1 MSWQNY
7 TSNLIP
13 ELDFCYSIPTK
24 VKGRKVSSTSVAIT
38 NLTSVAV
45 LVFILGFIGA
55 RIKSDVRIPEQIY
68 QMISIFLL
76 FGIGLKGGHALR
88 EVSFTS
94 FAGPALAT
102 LGLGILI
109 PFIAFA
115 TLKLVRKINDLDRGA
130 IAAHYGSTSLVTF
143 TAALLF
149 LENSGIK
156 VEGFATALLTIMEV
170 PGIVVGV
177 YLGSRHRDKSVQ
189 WGKTLQEVIT
199 GKTILLLVGGLIIGA
214 ITSDAGF
221 LKVAPFFID
230 LQSGFLALFLLHL
243 GYLAGSNWGE
253 IKKVGAM
260 VGIFALIFPV
270 FAGTLG
276 VVVGNLVGL
285 SVGGATILG
294 VLCASASYIAAP
306 AAVSIG
312 LPEANAPLALISSIG
327 VTFPFNLII
336 GIPLY
341 LEIAKTLSNL

>member
-1 MSWQNY
+1 M
-7 TSNLIP
+7 
-13 ELDFCYSIPTK
+13 
-24 VKGRKVSSTSVAIT
+24 SSTSVAIT

-88 EVSFTS
+88 GVSFTS

-109 PFIAFA
+109 PFIAFT

-143 TAALLF
+143 TAAVLF
-149 LENSGIK
+149 LENSGIE

-189 WGKTLQEVIT
+189 WGKTLQEVVT
-199 GKTILLLVGGLIIGA
+199 GKTILLLVGGLVIGA
-214 ITSDAGF
+214 LTSDAGF
-221 LKVAPFFID
+221 IKVAPFFID

-253 IKKVGAM
+253 IKKVGTM
-260 VGIFALIFPV
+260 VGVFAIIFPI

-276 VVVGNLVGL
+276 VVVGNMAGL

-306 AAVSIG
+306 AAVSVG
-312 LPEANAPLALISSIG
+312 LPEANAPLALMSSIG
-327 VTFPFNLII
+327 VTFPFNLLV

-341 LEIAKTLSNL
+341 LEISQKISGL

>member
-1 MSWQNY
+1 MN
-7 TSNLIP
+7 
-13 ELDFCYSIPTK
+13 
-24 VKGRKVSSTSVAIT
+24 STSVAIT

-45 LVFILGFIGA
+45 LVFVLGFLAA
-55 RIKSDVRIPEQIY
+55 RIKSDVRIPEQVY

-88 EVSFTS
+88 EVSFDS
-94 FAGPALAT
+94 FVGPALAT
-102 LGLGILI
+102 LGLGIVI
-109 PFIAFA
+109 PLMAFL
-115 TLKLVRKINDLDRGA
+115 TLKIVRKINDLDRGA

-143 TAALLF
+143 TAALFF

-177 YLGSRHRDKSVQ
+177 YLGSRHRDKDVQ
-189 WGKTLQEVIT
+189 WGKTLHEVIT

-214 ITSDAGF
+214 LTSNAGY

-243 GYLAGSNWGE
+243 GYLAGNNWGE

-260 VGIFALIFPV
+260 VGVFALIFPI

-285 SVGGATILG
+285 SIGGATILG

-312 LPEANAPLALISSIG
+312 LPEANAPLALMSSIG
-327 VTFPFNLII
+327 VTFPFNLLV

-341 LEIAKTLSNL
+341 LEIAKKISNF